1 MNVKKILIVSAAVAV
16 CAAGAWLLRGRFT
29 KTERGRAARVVTASL
44 GPIEEAVEASG
55 GVAPLNRV
63 EIKPPIS
70 GRIEQLLVEE
80 GTTVKA
86 GQILAWMSS
95 SDRAAILDAARAK
108 GPDELKKW
116 QDSYKPTPII
126 APLSG
131 VIILR
136 NTVVGQA
143 VDGGTILFAM
153 SDTLIVVAQVDES
166 SIGRIRKGLPCRIT
180 LDSYPDKTVQGTVFD
195 ILHEGKNVSNVITYG
210 VKVKPETVPPFFR
223 SQMTANVSF
232 ILHRKEDAVLV
243 PSAAVQESR
252 DGGKF
257 VLVKGEEGKPERLPV
272 QTGVESG
279 DKVEIVSG
287 LAEGDEILLSQGR
300 YRPQQAAQSSPL
312 LPSMPG
318 RQSRGG
324 RSTGGGGGPP
334 PP

>member
-1 MNVKKILIVSAAVAV
+1 MPLVLAAVVFIVVKAR
-16 CAAGAWLLRGRFT
+16 W
-29 KTERGRAARVVTASL
+29 KTGDEELSTEITPRIGSIRQVVSTTGTVL
-44 GPIEEAVEASG
+44 PK
-55 GVAPLNRV
+55 NRLS
-63 EIKPPIS
+63 IKPPVN
-70 GRIEQLLVEE
+70 GRIESILVKEGEE
-80 GTTVKA
+80 VKA